1 MDEQPATQP
10 EPALPPDRSPA
21 AKDAA
26 IAKLKAAEPN
36 IHFDTAYNILRADP
50 AFDANDPDERIYIMG
65 RWPGLSEAEKTQ
77 TGEAEKPT
85 EAPAQVPPPA

>member
-1 MDEQPATQP
+1 MADQ
-10 EPALPPDRSPA
+10 SPA

-50 AFDANDPDERIYIMG
+50 AFNPESAEDRIYIMQNWG
-65 RWPGLSEAEKTQ
+65 KPP
-77 TGEAEKPT
+77 EAEKPV
-85 EAPAQVPPPA
+85 ESPPPA